1 MKKYIKYSAFLFV
14 LFTIILVERSAVKS
28 ADNRLNNLTKL
39 HFYCFHDDMT
49 NTAMPIIRTL
59 NASAPVM
66 HLMRSQLAE

>member
-1 MKKYIKYSAFLFV
+1 MRKYVKLSAFLV
-14 LFTIILVERSAVKS
+14 LLFSIILVDHSAVSS
-28 ADNRLNNLTKL
+28 ADMKYNNLSKL

-66 HLMRSQLAE
+66 RLMRSPLAE